1 MTGSLCHMDEKDDF
15 GTPEWRPLSSLG
27 SAGYF
32 STSNSRRASTDSGHY
47 AGSVNHDS
55 STLETGTCDFL
66 VQCLESEGPL
76 QSALQRT
83 KDIFQRHAKWFT
95 EAGLAKLLRT
105 ALFRTANSRATVDL
119 YAALEFIDS
128 ICTFAFMPA
137 ESIFPAVRFIA
148 YTYYQ
153 GTRMNKHK
161 SLADKAWT
169 VFQHMLQSHLSQQA
183 VGALLDILSFAQH
196 YQSKAEFA
204 AASGSLRLIEEKMLL
219 GDRTESRPPFVSVFQ
234 LLPCLRSVAHGSD
247 EILKEQVFSIMSR
260 VLAEDLAVTELRN
273 TASWSVCI
281 DVLEICYKSAQE
293 YDTRTIL
300 QHVAQ
305 YSPNLERKVLERI
318 AFIFVKAGQPL
329 TEPMLEAI
337 LSAPFAA
344 SPAEVPPLVQHKE
357 LFDLLC
363 LSQELQHHVALE
375 RLIALHLGS
384 IIYSEG
390 DMAWESLVDMCAA
403 QALSE
408 TCTTQAA
415 ILCAGAV
422 GTVVHRA
429 FAYPQKSD
437 RLTRTINKV
446 IEVMTNLAI
455 SAFTAEARL
464 LALRVLSRLRA
475 AVDGAVFLAGDDG
488 LDNVPSPP
496 TVPNEQK
503 AIDLPLDRWMEQL
516 VALIDGHATS
526 QDQHCLNFVLETLPE
541 QLCNLSLFYKRP
553 QYPKQL
559 YHIACSRLNAGG
571 GPHAASFVHLLTTL
585 ISYRGLLSQQE
596 ERQMVAVFINTAGSS
611 ELVSKACIHALTVC
625 CYEISAA
632 AMRHLEDIV
641 QKMHRMITQ
650 RHLAIHV
657 LEFLTGLSRLPY
669 LYNNFR
675 FDDFKRIF
683 GVCFS
688 YLEYLRSSESEPT
701 PPKSDQGSSSDRN
714 LQHTPQYVHALAH
727 HVVVFWYFAVRA
739 GDRPAIKDY
748 VTSRLKYTTKD
759 GQEIW
764 SDQALVT
771 IDLMD
776 SVDAVASVG
785 DYADDRV
792 QTEPFDERLDGR
804 LTVRHRL
811 FGLLLISTTT
821 ALRNGRTLVTVR
833 RPSGTFKSQ
842 IRGGASALA
851 DTPSMAKPTLHIE
864 QEWGKAANAAAR
876 VGDKVPVFF
885 DDTDGRLYGTI
896 TVPSLN
902 SPLGQAGLIELP
914 DADSVQ
920 SAIRIF
926 DRTPGL
932 DSHKA
937 GVIYI
942 GEGQV
947 TETAAFANSSG
958 APDYREL
965 VEHLGQLR
973 RLKGAT
979 FNTQGLD
986 TRDNMDGEFAIVWNN
1001 DVTELVYHVTTM
1013 MPTSPYDDEMS
1024 VTAKK
1029 KRHTGNDYVNIIFN
1043 NSGEPF
1049 RFDMFPSAFNYVYI
1063 VITPSV
1069 RTTFLQTRTHTM
1081 QTPVADRFYR
1091 VELMTRDDFPGISSA
1106 HEPKM
1111 ISGASLPR
1119 YVRNLALNACI
1130 FAEVWV
1136 NKDVQDYRSSWRERL
1151 TQIRRLRDRFGPKEE
1166 KGPEGKAE
1174 RKGSTKEKE
1183 RGKSVLA
1190 SWIGGGK

>member
-1 MTGSLCHMDEKDDF
+1 MDEKDVWS
-15 GTPEWRPLSSLG
+15 TPEWRPLSSLG
-27 SAGYF
+27 SGGLH
-32 STSNSRRASTDSGHY
+32 STSNSRRGSLDAGLST
-47 AGSVNHDS
+47 GSLHHDALS
-55 STLETGTCDFL
+55 LETSTCDTL
-66 VQCLESEGPL
+66 VECLETEGPL
-76 QSALQRT
+76 QAALQRS
-83 KDIFQRHAKWFT
+83 KDAFQRHAKWFT
-95 EAGLAKLLRT
+95 QEGLAKLLRT

-128 ICTFAFMPA
+128 IGTFAVMPP
-137 ESIFPAVRFIA
+137 ESVFPAVRFIA

-161 SLADKAWT
+161 SLADKAWA
-169 VFQHMLQSHLSQQA
+169 VFQHMLQSHLSHQ
-183 VGALLDILSFAQH
+183 VIGALLDILSFAQQ
-196 YQSKAEFA
+196 YQSKTEFA
-204 AASGSLRLIEEKMLL
+204 AASGALRLIEEKLPL
-219 GDRTESRPPFVSVFQ
+219 GDRAELRPPFVPVFQ
-234 LLPCLRSVAHGSD
+234 LLPCLRSVAQGSD
-247 EILKEQVFSIMSR
+247 EILKEQVFCILSR
-260 VLAEDLAVTELRN
+260 IFNEELAINDLRN
-273 TASWSVCI
+273 SSSWDVCV
-281 DVLEICYKSAQE
+281 DVLEICYGSAQDE
-293 YDTRTIL
+293 DTRNIL
-300 QHVAQ
+300 EHVAT
-305 YSPNLERKVLERI
+305 YSPNLERRTLERI
-318 AFIFVKAGQPL
+318 AYVFIKAGQPL
-329 TEPMLEAI
+329 TEPMLEAMF
-337 LSAPFAA
+337 SAPVANSLDEA
-344 SPAEVPPLVQHKE
+344 PPLVQHKD
-357 LFDLLC
+357 LFNLLC
-363 LSQELQHHVALE
+363 RSPEPEHHVALE
-375 RLIALHLGS
+375 RLIGLHLGS

-390 DMAWESLVDMCAA
+390 DVAWESLVDMCEA
-403 QALSE
+403 QAE
-408 TCTTQAA
+408 CEDCTIQAA
-415 ILCAGAV
+415 ILCTGAV
-422 GTVVHRA
+422 GTIFHRA
-429 FAYPQKSD
+429 FAYPQTSD
-437 RLTRTINKV
+437 RLTRTIKKLV
-446 IEVMTNLAI
+446 DVTTNLAI
-455 SAFTAEARL
+455 SAFTAEARMV
-464 LALRVLSRLRA
+464 ALRVLSRLRA
-475 AVDGAVFLAGDDG
+475 AVDGTVFLSGDDE
-488 LDNVPSPP
+488 LSNVPSAP
-496 TVPNEQK
+496 TLPNEQK
-503 AIDLPLDRWMEQL
+503 AIDLPLEKWMDHL

-526 QDQHCLNFVLETLPE
+526 QDQHCLNFVLATLPE
-541 QLCNLSLFYKRP
+541 QLSNLSLFYKRP
-553 QYPKQL
+553 QYPKGL
-559 YHIACSRLNAGG
+559 YQIACARLSAGG

-585 ISYRGLLSQQE
+585 ISYRGLLSAQE

-611 ELVSKACIHALTVC
+611 EQVSKACIHALTVC

-641 QKMHRMITQ
+641 QKMHRMVTQ

-688 YLEYLRSSESEPT
+688 YLEYLRSSESDPV
-701 PPKSDQGSSSDRN
+701 PQKSDQGSSSDRN

-727 HVVVFWYFAVRA
+727 HVIVFWYFAVRA
-739 GDRPAIKDY
+739 GDRQAIKDY
-748 VTSRLKYTTKD
+748 VTGRLKFTTKD

-776 SVDAVASVG
+776 SVDAEASLG
-785 DYADDRV
+785 DYAVDRV
-792 QTEPFDERLDGR
+792 QGEPFDETIDGR

-811 FGLLLISTTT
+811 FGLLLITTTT

-851 DTPSMAKPTLHIE
+851 RTPATAQPTLHIE
-864 QEWGKAANAAAR
+864 HEWAKAAEDAVRA
-876 VGDKVPVFF
+876 GDKVPVFS
-885 DDTDGRLYGTI
+885 DDTNGNLYGTI
-896 TVPSLN
+896 TIPSSK
-902 SPLGQAGLIELP
+902 SPLGQAGRLELP
-914 DADSVQ
+914 DAESVQ
-920 SAIRIF
+920 SAIRMF

-973 RLKGAT
+973 RLKGAK

-1001 DVTELVYHVTTM
+1001 EVTELVYHVTTM
-1013 MPTSPYDDEMS
+1013 MPTSIHDDEMS
-1024 VTAKK
+1024 VMAKK
-1029 KRHTGNDYVNIIFN
+1029 KRHTGNDYVNIVFN

-1081 QTPVADRFYR
+1081 ETPVDHRFYR

-1136 NKDVQDYRSSWRERL
+1136 NKDVPDYRSSWRERL
-1151 TQIRRLRDRFGPKEE
+1151 SQIRRLRDRFGPKETDAAGDN
-1166 KGPEGKAE
+1166 KVEGKGKE
-1174 RKGSTKEKE
+1174 KEKE

>member
-1 MTGSLCHMDEKDDF
+1 MDEKDVW

-27 SAGYF
+27 SGGPYSA
-32 STSNSRRASTDSGHY
+32 SNSRRGSLD
-47 AGSVNHDS
+47 AGFSPSSAHHDGVAWETNTCDMLIES
-55 STLETGTCDFL
+55 LET
-66 VQCLESEGPL
+66 EGPL
-76 QSALQRT
+76 QAALQRT
-83 KDIFQRHAKWFT
+83 KDVFQRHAKWFT
-95 EAGLAKLLRT
+95 QAGLAKLLQT
-105 ALFRTANSRATVDL
+105 ALLRTANSRATVDL
-119 YAALEFIDS
+119 YAALEFTDS
-128 ICTFAFMPA
+128 IGTFAVMPP

-169 VFQHMLQSHLSQQA
+169 VCQHMLQSHLNQQ
-183 VGALLDILSFAQH
+183 VIGAILDILRFAQQ

-204 AASGSLRLIEEKMLL
+204 AASGALRLIEEKLPL
-219 GDRTESRPPFVSVFQ
+219 GDRTESRPPFVPVFQ
-234 LLPCLRSVAHGSD
+234 LLPCLGTVAQGSD
-247 EILKEQVFSIMSR
+247 EILKEQVFNILSR
-260 VLAEDLAVTELRN
+260 IFNEELAVSEVRLTS
-273 TASWSVCI
+273 SWNVCI
-281 DVLEICYKSAQE
+281 DVLEICYSSAQDE
-293 YDTRTIL
+293 DTRAIL
-300 QHVAQ
+300 EHVAKH
-305 YSPNLERKVLERI
+305 SAHFERSVLEKV
-318 AFIFVKAGQPL
+318 AFVFIKAGQPL
-329 TEPMLEAI
+329 TEPMLEAL
-337 LSAPFAA
+337 LSAPFAS
-344 SPAEVPPLVQHKE
+344 SPAEAPPLIQHKE
-357 LFDLLC
+357 LFELLC
-363 LSQELQHHVALE
+363 RTQEPEHHKALQ
-375 RLIALHLGS
+375 RLLALHLGS
-384 IIYSEG
+384 IIYTEG
-390 DMAWESLVDMCAA
+390 DLAWESLVDMCSA
-403 QALSE
+403 QALRE

-415 ILCAGAV
+415 ILCTAAV
-422 GTVVHRA
+422 GTIFHRA

-437 RLTRTINKV
+437 RLTRTIKKLV
-446 IEVMTNLAI
+446 EVTTDIAT
-455 SAFTAEARL
+455 SAFTAEARMV
-464 LALRVLSRLRA
+464 ALRVLSRLRA
-475 AVDGAVFLAGDDG
+475 AVDGAVHLAGDDG
-488 LDNVPSPP
+488 LDNVPSAA
-496 TVPNEQK
+496 TIPNEQK
-503 AIDLPLDRWMEQL
+503 AVDLPLDKWMDQL
-516 VALIDGHATS
+516 IALIDGHATS
-526 QDQHCLNFVLETLPE
+526 QDQHCLNFVLATLPE
-541 QLCNLSLFYKRP
+541 QLSNLSLFYRRP

-559 YHIACSRLNAGG
+559 YQIACARLSSGG

-585 ISYRGLLSQQE
+585 ISYRSLLSSQE

-641 QKMHRMITQ
+641 QKMHRMVTQ

-688 YLEYLRSSESEPT
+688 YLDYLRSSEADSAVAI
-701 PPKSDQGSSSDRN
+701 SDQGSSSDRN
-714 LQHTPQYVHALAH
+714 LQHSPQYVHALAY
-727 HVVVFWYFAVRA
+727 HVIVFWYYAVRSS
-739 GDRPAIKDY
+739 DRPAIKEY
-748 VTSRLKYTTKD
+748 VTGRLKEPTKD
-759 GQEIW
+759 GHEMW

-776 SVDAVASVG
+776 SVDAEAGLG
-785 DYADDRV
+785 DLPESRFQD
-792 QTEPFDERLDGR
+792 EPFDEKLDGR

-833 RPSGTFKSQ
+833 RPSGTFKSH
-842 IRGGASALA
+842 IRGGAS
-851 DTPSMAKPTLHIE
+851 SMARTPPTAEPTLHIE
-864 QEWGKAANAAAR
+864 EEWGRAADTAAR
-876 VGDKVPVFF
+876 VGDKVPVFY
-885 DDTDGRLYGTI
+885 DDPEGRLYGTI
-896 TVPSLN
+896 TVPSPR
-902 SPLGQAGLIELP
+902 SPLGAAGLIELP
-914 DADSVQ
+914 DAESVQ
-920 SAIRIF
+920 SAIRMF

-942 GEGQV
+942 GEGQA

-958 APDYREL
+958 SPDYREL

-973 RLKGAT
+973 RLKGAN

-986 TRDNMDGEFAIVWNN
+986 TRDDMDGEFAIVWNN
-1001 DVTELVYHVTTM
+1001 EVTELVYHVTTM
-1013 MPTSPYDDEMS
+1013 MPTSAYDDEMS
-1024 VTAKK
+1024 VMAKK
-1029 KRHTGNDYVNIIFN
+1029 KRHTGNDYVNIVFN

-1081 QTPVADRFYR
+1081 QTPVEDRFYR
-1091 VELMTRDDFPGISSA
+1091 VEVMTRDDFPGISSA
-1106 HEPKM
+1106 HEPKV

-1151 TQIRRLRDRFGPKEE
+1151 SQIRRLRDRFGQKEVKATPDHNG
-1166 KGPEGKAE
+1166 KGKE
-1174 RKGSTKEKE
+1174 KEKE
-1183 RGKSVLA
+1183 RAKSVLA

>member
-1 MTGSLCHMDEKDDF
+1 MLTGTLTYMDEKDVL

-27 SAGYF
+27 SESLISIAQ
-32 STSNSRRASTDSGHY
+32 SRRGSLDARGSIGST
-47 AGSVNHDS
+47 NHEAA
-55 STLETGTCDFL
+55 TLETATCDQL
-66 VQCLESEGPL
+66 VECLETEAPL
-76 QSALQRT
+76 QAALQKT
-83 KDIFQRHAKWFT
+83 KDTFQRHAKWFT
-95 EAGLAKLLRT
+95 QAGLAKLLRT

-128 ICTFAFMPA
+128 IGTFAVLPP

-148 YTYYQ
+148 YAYYQ

-161 SLADKAWT
+161 SLADKAWA
-169 VFQHMLQSHLSQQA
+169 VFQHMLQSHLGRQSI
-183 VGALLDILSFAQH
+183 GALLDILSFAQQ

-204 AASGSLRLIEEKMLL
+204 AASGALRLIEEKLPL
-219 GDRTESRPPFVSVFQ
+219 GDRTESRSPSVPVFQ
-234 LLPCLRSVAHGSD
+234 LLPSLRSVTRGSD
-247 EILKEQVFSIMSR
+247 EILREQVFKILSR
-260 VLAEDLAVTELRN
+260 IFDEELAITELRD
-273 TASWSVCI
+273 TASWDTCI
-281 DVLEICYKSAQE
+281 DVLEICYNSAQAE
-293 YDTRTIL
+293 DTRAVL
-300 QHVAQ
+300 DHVAK
-305 YSPNLERKVLERI
+305 YSPTLERRHLERI
-318 AFIFVKAGQPL
+318 AFVFVKASQPL
-329 TEPMLEAI
+329 TEPMLEAM
-337 LSAPFAA
+337 LSAPFSS
-344 SPAEVPPLVQHKE
+344 SPSEAPPLVQHKD
-357 LFDLLC
+357 LFELLC
-363 LSQELQHHVALE
+363 RSQEPEHHVALE
-375 RLIALHLGS
+375 KLIALHLGS

-390 DMAWESLVDMCAA
+390 DLAWESLVDMCSD
-403 QALSE
+403 QTMRE
-408 TCTTQAA
+408 DCTIQAA
-415 ILCAGAV
+415 MQCTGAV
-422 GTVVHRA
+422 GTIFHRA

-437 RLTRTINKV
+437 RLTRTIHKLV
-446 IEVMTNLAI
+446 AVTTEIAI
-455 SAFTAEARL
+455 SAFTAEARM

-475 AVDGAVFLAGDDG
+475 AVDGAVHLAGDDG
-488 LDNVPSPP
+488 LENVPFGP
-496 TVPNEQK
+496 TAPNDQK
-503 AIDLPLDRWMEQL
+503 AVDLPLDKWMDQL
-516 VALIDGHATS
+516 IALIDGHATS
-526 QDQHCLNFVLETLPE
+526 QDQHCLNFVLATLPE
-541 QLCNLSLFYKRP
+541 QLSNLSLFYKRP
-553 QYPKQL
+553 QYPKELFQ
-559 YHIACSRLNAGG
+559 IACNRLNAGG
-571 GPHAASFVHLLTTL
+571 GPHAASFVNLLTTL
-585 ISYRGLLSQQE
+585 ISYRGLLSAQE
-596 ERQMVAVFINTAGSS
+596 ERQLVAVFINTAGSS
-611 ELVSKACIHALTVC
+611 EMVSKACIHALTVC
-625 CYEISAA
+625 CYEISQA
-632 AMRHLEDIV
+632 AMRYLEDIV
-641 QKMHRMITQ
+641 QKMHRMVTQ
-650 RHLAIHV
+650 RHLAVHV

-669 LYNNFR
+669 LYDNFR
-675 FDDFKRIF
+675 FEDFKRIF

-688 YLEYLRSSESEPT
+688 YLEYLRSSESDPM
-701 PPKSDQGSSSDRN
+701 PLMSDQGSSSDRN

-727 HVVVFWYFAVRA
+727 HVVVFWYFAVRPS
-739 GDRPAIKDY
+739 DRQAIKEY

-771 IDLMD
+771 VDLMD
-776 SVDAVASVG
+776 SVDAEATTG
-785 DYADDRV
+785 DYATEKT
-792 QTEPFDERLDGR
+792 QTEPFDEKLDGR

-851 DTPSMAKPTLHIE
+851 KTPSTAQPTLHLE
-864 QEWGKAANAAAR
+864 KEWGQAAEAINR
-876 VGDKVPVFF
+876 SGDEVPVFF
-885 DDTDGRLYGTI
+885 DDPQGRLYGSI
-896 TVPSLN
+896 AVPSTK
-902 SPLGQAGLIELP
+902 SPLGMAGLIELP

-920 SAIRIF
+920 SAIRMF

-937 GVIYI
+937 GVIYV
-942 GEGQV
+942 GEGQI

-958 APDYREL
+958 APDYREF

-1013 MPTSPYDDEMS
+1013 MPASEYDDEMA

-1029 KRHTGNDYVNIIFN
+1029 KRHTGNDYVNIVFN

-1091 VELMTRDDFPGISSA
+1091 VEVMTRDDFPGISSA

-1151 TQIRRLRDRFGPKEE
+1151 SQIRRLRDRFGPKDNKAPDE
-1166 KGPEGKAE
+1166 KEGK
-1174 RKGSTKEKE
+1174 GKEKE

>member
-1 MTGSLCHMDEKDDF
+1 MILVAADPYLMDEKDVF
-15 GTPEWRPLSSLG
+15 GSPDWRPLSSLG
-27 SAGYF
+27 SDGLLQ
-32 STSNSRRASTDSGHY
+32 SRRGSIDLSGSLTHD
-47 AGSVNHDS
+47 VNF
-55 STLETGTCDFL
+55 LETSTCDL
-66 VQCLESEGPL
+66 LIESLETESPL
-76 QSALQRT
+76 QAALQKT
-83 KDIFQRHAKWFT
+83 KDTFQRHAKWFT
-95 EAGLAKLLRT
+95 QAGLAKLLRI

-128 ICTFAFMPA
+128 IGTFAVLPP
-137 ESIFPAVRFIA
+137 ESILPAMRFIA
-148 YTYYQ
+148 YAYYQ

-161 SLADKAWT
+161 SLADKAWG
-169 VFQHMLQSHLSQQA
+169 VFQHTLQSHMGQQA
-183 VGALLDILSFAQH
+183 IGALLEILSFAQE

-204 AASGSLRLIEEKMLL
+204 AASGALKLIEEKLPL
-219 GDRTESRPPFVSVFQ
+219 GDRTEPRPPFVPVFQ
-234 LLPCLRSVAHGSD
+234 ILPCLRSVAQGSD
-247 EILKEQVFSIMSR
+247 EILREQVFNILSR
-260 VLAEDLAVTELRN
+260 IFNEEHAISELRN
-273 TASWSVCI
+273 TASWDVCI
-281 DVLEICYKSAQE
+281 DVLEICYNSAQ
-293 YDTRTIL
+293 DGDASSIL
-300 QHVAQ
+300 EHMAK
-305 YSPNLERKVLERI
+305 YSSSLERKSLERL
-318 AFIFVKAGQPL
+318 ALIFVKASQPL
-329 TEPMLEAI
+329 TQPMLEAM

-344 SPAEVPPLVQHKE
+344 SPLEAPPLVQHQD
-357 LFDLLC
+357 LFYLLC
-363 LSQELQHHVALE
+363 RSQEPEHHTALD
-375 RLIALHLGS
+375 RLISLHLES
-384 IIYSEG
+384 IVYSEG
-390 DMAWESLVDMCAA
+390 DLTWESLVDMCAD
-403 QALSE
+403 QAARDD
-408 TCTTQAA
+408 CTTQAA
-415 ILCAGAV
+415 IACTGAV
-422 GTVVHRA
+422 GTIFHRA
-429 FAYPQKSD
+429 FAYPQSSD
-437 RLTRTINKV
+437 RLTRTINKLV
-446 IEVMTNLAI
+446 DVMTKLAI
-455 SAFTAEARL
+455 SAFTAEARML
-464 LALRVLSRLRA
+464 SLRVLSRLRA
-475 AVDGAVFLAGDDG
+475 AVDGAVYLAGDDG
-488 LDNVPSPP
+488 LDNVPSGP
-496 TVPNEQK
+496 TVPNYHK
-503 AIDLPLDRWMEQL
+503 AAELPLDKWMDHL

-526 QDQHCLNFVLETLPE
+526 QDQHCLNFVLATLPE
-541 QLCNLSLFYKRP
+541 QLSNLSLFYKRP
-553 QYPKQL
+553 QYPKELFQ
-559 YHIACSRLNAGG
+559 IACTRLNAGG

-585 ISYRGLLSQQE
+585 ISYRGLLSSQE
-596 ERQMVAVFINTAGSS
+596 ERQLVAVFTKTAGSS
-611 ELVSKACIHALTVC
+611 EVVSKACIHALTIC
-625 CYEISAA
+625 CYEISEA

-641 QKMHRMITQ
+641 QKMHRMVTQ

-688 YLEYLRSSESEPT
+688 YLDYLRSSESDPV
-701 PPKSDQGSSSDRN
+701 PQKSDQGSSSDHN

-727 HVVVFWYFAVRA
+727 HVIVFWYFAVRES
-739 GDRPAIKDY
+739 DRQPIKEY
-748 VTSRLKYTTKD
+748 VTSRLKHTTKD
-759 GQEIW
+759 GQESY

-776 SVDAVASVG
+776 SVDAEATHG
-785 DYADDRV
+785 EYAVDKT
-792 QTEPFDERLDGR
+792 QAEPFDEKLDGR

-851 DTPSMAKPTLHIE
+851 KTPTKAQPTLHIE
-864 QEWGKAANAAAR
+864 REWGDAADALKR
-876 VGDKVPVFF
+876 GGDEVPVFF
-885 DDTDGRLYGTI
+885 DDPQGRLYGSI
-896 TVPSLN
+896 MVPSTK
-902 SPLGQAGLIELP
+902 SPLGAAGLIELP
-914 DADSVQ
+914 DADAVQ
-920 SAIRIF
+920 SAIRMF

-937 GVIYI
+937 GVIYV

-958 APDYREL
+958 APDYREF

-973 RLKGAT
+973 RLKGAA

-1001 DVTELVYHVTTM
+1001 EVTELVYHVTTM
-1013 MPTSPYDDEMS
+1013 MPASVHDDEMA

-1029 KRHTGNDYVNIIFN
+1029 KRHTGNDYVNIVFN

-1063 VITPSV
+1063 IITPSV

-1091 VELMTRDDFPGISSA
+1091 VEVMTRDDFPGISSA
-1106 HEPKM
+1106 SEPKM

-1151 TQIRRLRDRFGPKEE
+1151 SQIRRLRDRFGPKEVKPLE
-1166 KGPEGKAE
+1166 DGGKG
-1174 RKGSTKEKE
+1174 KEKE
-1183 RGKSVLA
+1183 NHRGSGKSVLA